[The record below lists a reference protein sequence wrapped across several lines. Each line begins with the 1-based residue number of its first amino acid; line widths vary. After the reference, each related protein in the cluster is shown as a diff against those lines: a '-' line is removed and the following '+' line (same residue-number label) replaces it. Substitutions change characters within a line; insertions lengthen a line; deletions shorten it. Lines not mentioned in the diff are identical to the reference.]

1 MRVFIYFVLLYQ
13 ITSLQGNVFN
23 RDFSLES
30 KLEELEY
37 DLEVIDYDDKDYTL
51 AADEIEMNIEKI
63 EEDLLSNEFGISTK
77 KGQQKL
83 SCGKQIEFCGQEMIQ
98 IINSYFSS
106 YITKFHEPDWTW
118 YCTFC
123 NTMASLNQKPLE
135 ASLL

>member
-1 MRVFIYFVLLYQ
+1 MRVFIYFVLLSQ

-37 DLEVIDYDDKDYTL
+37 DLEVIDYDSKDYTL

-77 KGQQKL
+77 KGQQRL
-83 SCGKQIEFCGQEMIQ
+83 SCGKHTI
-98 IINSYFSS
+98 
-106 YITKFHEPDWTW
+106 
-118 YCTFC
+118 
-123 NTMASLNQKPLE
+123 L
-135 ASLL
+135 

>member
-1 MRVFIYFVLLYQ
+1 MNKAMRRVFIYFVLLSQ

-37 DLEVIDYDDKDYTL
+37 DLEVIDYDSKDYTL

-77 KGQQKL
+77 KGQQRL
-83 SCGKQIEFCGQEMIQ
+83 SCGKHTI
-98 IINSYFSS
+98 
-106 YITKFHEPDWTW
+106 
-118 YCTFC
+118 
-123 NTMASLNQKPLE
+123 L
-135 ASLL
+135 

>member
-1 MRVFIYFVLLYQ
+1 MRVFIYFVLIQ

-37 DLEVIDYDDKDYTL
+37 DLEVIDYDSKDYTL

-83 SCGKQIEFCGQEMIQ
+83 SCGEKVNFFG
-98 IINSYFSS
+98 
-106 YITKFHEPDWTW
+106 K
-118 YCTFC
+118 
-123 NTMASLNQKPLE
+123 
-135 ASLL
+135 

>member
-1 MRVFIYFVLLYQ
+1 MRVFIYFVLHYQ

-37 DLEVIDYDDKDYTL
+37 DLEVIDYDSKDYTL

-77 KGQQKL
+77 KGQQRL
-83 SCGKQIEFCGQEMIQ
+83 SCGKHTI
-98 IINSYFSS
+98 
-106 YITKFHEPDWTW
+106 
-118 YCTFC
+118 
-123 NTMASLNQKPLE
+123 L
-135 ASLL
+135 

>member
-1 MRVFIYFVLLYQ
+1 MRRVFIYFVLLSQ

-37 DLEVIDYDDKDYTL
+37 DLEVIDYDSKDYTL

-83 SCGKQIEFCGQEMIQ
+83 SCGKHYA
-98 IINSYFSS
+98 N
-106 YITKFHEPDWTW
+106 
-118 YCTFC
+118 
-123 NTMASLNQKPLE
+123 
-135 ASLL
+135 